1 MPCGKDKEDY
11 KGYMHTQTELHMG
24 RGWLLGENWEVTAKC
39 VHGFFLGCWKC
50 SGIRVLRKK
59 RGGGGQAQSHFL
71 INSSFYRSLN

>member
-39 VHGFFLGCWKC
+39 VHGFFLG
-50 SGIRVLRKK
+50 
-59 RGGGGQAQSHFL
+59 
-71 INSSFYRSLN
+71 SF